1 MSAEEL
7 KNLIELLTS
16 RPAPADADVEAM
28 RERFDKLGSF
38 LPTPEDALVEAVDA
52 NGVAA
57 ERVAAP
63 GAGQGRIL
71 YLHGGGYVI
80 GSAATH
86 RTLAYG
92 LSRASGAEALVLD
105 YRLAPE
111 HPFPAA
117 VDDAVAGYEHL
128 LGRGT
133 APGDV
138 AVAGDSAGGGL
149 VVAAL
154 VAIRERGLPM
164 PAAAVAISPWVDMEA
179 LGETITTR
187 AEADPMVEQTRLLKL
202 AEYYLAGA
210 DPKSPLAAPL
220 YADLAGLPPLLI
232 QVGDAEILLSDSTR
246 LAQRAEAAGVDVTL
260 EISDRMIHVWH
271 LFAPMLSEG
280 REAVAR
286 AGGFIAERLG
296 LAKAA

>member
-86 RTLAYG
+86 RTLAYD